1 MDTPTLL
8 KSSDKTMEYRDQSY
22 SDLISKLEAKFVESK
37 KEVDTNNL
45 LTFVGDY
52 EPDKKLAVD
61 EISKRLKQSVK
72 SVDISHIITDHLK
85 ETYNNIDE
93 LFDKAKPHSELLY
106 IERGEYFCG
115 MFTGHTLSKVRYATP
130 QERYFLR
137 KLDSYDGLVI
147 ISVNDYDYMDEHLLR
162 MADAV
167 VEFDLPDSFF
177 KRLAWKT
184 KTYTFHGYRAY

>member
-8 KSSDKTMEYRDQSY
+8 KSTNKTMEYKDQAFG
-22 SDLISKLEAKFVESK
+22 DLVSKLEAKFVESNT
-37 KEVDTNNL
+37 EVDTYNL

-52 EPDKKLAVD
+52 EPDKKQAID
-61 EISKRLKQSVK
+61 DISKRLKQSVK
-72 SVDISHIITDHLK
+72 SVDISHIITDNLK
-85 ETYNNIDE
+85 ETYHNIDE

-115 MFTGHTLSKVRYATP
+115 MFTGYTLSKVRYATP

-137 KLDSYDGLVI
+137 KLDNYDGLVV
-147 ISVNDYDYMDEHLLR
+147 ISVNDYDYMDERLLR
-162 MADAV
+162 ISDAV
-167 VEFDLPDSFF
+167 VEFPLPESFF

>member
-8 KSSDKTMEYRDQSY
+8 KSKDKTMEYKDQAY

-37 KEVDTNNL
+37 KEVDTYNL

-52 EPDKKLAVD
+52 EPNKIHAVED
-61 EISKRLKQSVK
+61 ISKRLKQSVK
-72 SVDISHIITDHLK
+72 SIDISNIITDHLK

-93 LFDKAKPHSELLY
+93 FFDKAKPHSELLY

-137 KLDSYDGLVI
+137 KLDNYDGLVI
-147 ISVNDYDYMDEHLLR
+147 ISVNDYDYIDESLMR
-162 MADAV
+162 TSDAV
-167 VEFDLPDSFF
+167 VEFPLPDSFL

-184 KTYTFHGYRAY
+184 KTYTFHGYKAY